1 MTSVHHSYFVFR
13 TKRAKILITFIYCW
27 TDYRTIDFDVIG
39 GLDVYKSES
48 LDPGYDEFAADE
60 AKVVPGLGE
69 GGDPVRLSG
78 AEEALAKK
86 VMEKE
91 AFNLVASDKISLHR
105 EGAIQCC
112 CEKCVEMISL
122 AVFTMT

>member
-1 MTSVHHSYFVFR
+1 M
-13 TKRAKILITFIYCW
+13 
-27 TDYRTIDFDVIG
+27 IG
-39 GLDVYKSES
+39 GLDVYKGEA

-69 GGDPVRLSG
+69 GGDPVRLSA

-105 EGAIQCC
+105 EGAAQCC

-122 AVFTMT
+122 AEDDVVLNFKRR

>member
-1 MTSVHHSYFVFR
+1 M
-13 TKRAKILITFIYCW
+13 
-27 TDYRTIDFDVIG
+27 IG
-39 GLDVYKSES
+39 GLDVYKSEA

-69 GGDPVRLSG
+69 GGDPVRLSA

-105 EGAIQCC
+105 EGAAQCC
-112 CEKCVEMISL
+112 CENTTEICDAMISL
-122 AVFTMT
+122 VLFSG